1 MKSPQQPGNPSNIDK
16 EPMSRSERFL
26 KRGLPVLVGGVAL
39 AVVGVSI
46 GQLIHNENTMV
57 QHAQEQN
64 DAQKKSDDF
73 ESELKAAAIRV
84 ADPHKVIPYT
94 TLTKPGNHL
103 YSEALSLAKSDG
115 LLDGKNAAALVHEIH
130 TSSVAIDAK
139 GLIQPNSERKFI
151 LASVDVNKDGTDELI
166 VQIAPPDL
174 SNQ

>member
-1 MKSPQQPGNPSNIDK
+1 MKSPQQPGNPTDK
-16 EPMSRSERFL
+16 EPMSRSERF
-26 KRGLPVLVGGVAL
+26 KQRGLPTTL
-39 AVVGVSI
+39 AVLAIAAG
-46 GQLIHNENTMV
+46 GLLIFQSVTHENAMAQNAQK
-57 QHAQEQN
+57 QH
-64 DAQKKSDDF
+64 DAQKKSDNF

-84 ADPHKVIPYT
+84 ADPHEVIPHT
-94 TLTKPGNHL
+94 TLTNPGNHL

-130 TSSVAIDAK
+130 TSSVAIDTK

-151 LASVDVNKDGTDELI
+151 LSTVDVNNDGTDELI